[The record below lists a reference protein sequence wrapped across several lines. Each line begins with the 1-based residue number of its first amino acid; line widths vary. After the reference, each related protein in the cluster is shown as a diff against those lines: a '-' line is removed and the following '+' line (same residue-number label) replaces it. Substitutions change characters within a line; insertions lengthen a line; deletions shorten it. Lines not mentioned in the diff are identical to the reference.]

1 MNKKLLFYILC
12 FLIIFIFMAA
22 VLFDFNKDKNNSN
35 GSTDVKLEKIT
46 LAEVAHTVFYAPMY
60 VAIENDYFK
69 DYGIDV
75 ELILTSGA
83 DKVASALISGDAQI
97 GLCGAEATIYIYN
110 SKEKD
115 YLKTF
120 SQLTQKDG
128 TFIVSRKKYD
138 KFCLD
143 DLKGK
148 TLIGGRAA
156 GMPEMTLEY
165 ALLENGINPRSDLNI
180 DTSIAFP
187 AMSGTFIGGYGDFVT
202 LFEPTASEV
211 EKQGFGYVVA
221 SVGELGGVVPYTSFS
236 ARDSFIKN
244 NSSLIA
250 NFNKAVQKGLDYV
263 HTHTDNEVAKT
274 IIKQFPD
281 SSLEEI
287 TSAIKRYRSIEA
299 WPKNTKFQEKSFNHL
314 QDIMI
319 SYGEIKEK
327 VPYGKLIYSIEE

>member
-12 FLIIFIFMAA
+12 VLAIFIFIAA
-22 VLFDFNKDKNNSN
+22 VLFDFNKDKNNS
-35 GSTDVKLEKIT
+35 TPDVKLEKIT

-60 VAIENDYFK
+60 VAIENGFFK
-69 DYGIDV
+69 DNGIDV
-75 ELILTSGA
+75 DLILTSGA

-110 SKEKD
+110 SNEKD

-138 KFCLD
+138 DFCLD
-143 DLKGK
+143 NLKGK

-165 ALLENGINPRSDLNI
+165 ALLQNGINPRSDLNI

-236 ARDSFIKN
+236 VKSSYIKN
-244 NSSLIA
+244 NTTLIS
-250 NFNKAVQKGLDYV
+250 NFNKAIQDGIDYV
-263 HTHTDNEVAKT
+263 HSHTDSEVAKK
-274 IIKQFPD
+274 IIDQFPD

-287 TSAIKRYRSIEA
+287 TAAIKRYRSIEA
-299 WPKNTKFQEKSFNHL
+299 WPKNTKFQENSFSHL

-319 SYGEIKEK
+319 SYGEIDKK
-327 VPYGKLIYSIEE
+327 VPYDKLIYKIEE